1 MRKKRLGK
9 DDILKTTQLEEN
21 FVTKKYY
28 QHTSKKKK
36 HLRKKRLERTPLCSV
51 SL

>member
-1 MRKKRLGK
+1 MKQSILAGKDKKRLGK

-28 QHTSKKKK
+28 QHVSKKK
-36 HLRKKRLERTPLCSV
+36 TS
-51 SL
+51 

>member
-36 HLRKKRLERTPLCSV
+36 KS
-51 SL
+51 